1 MMREAQALLARMAK
15 QVSSR
20 LRVIWIRWLRWL
32 RWLRSAREPE
42 RDGTHR
48 DPLTSYAAPSHQSK
62 EPPYA
67 SLRQ

>member
-20 LRVIWIRWLRWL
+20 LRVIWLRCL
-32 RWLRSAREPE
+32 RWLRSARERE

-48 DPLTSYAAPSHQSK
+48 DPLASYAAPSHQSK